1 MGPLQAFQ
9 PDYQSDACGFYDFDR
24 LPSLA
29 DAIERSRSETC
40 AASVCRELKML
51 TLEVGLFSRLERYHS
66 VGRENSPPTRSPT
79 PTGFPE
85 IISDV
90 SK

>member
-29 DAIERSRSETC
+29 DAIERSRSEHARHLS
-40 AASVCRELKML
+40 AAS
-51 TLEVGLFSRLERYHS
+51 
-66 VGRENSPPTRSPT
+66 
-79 PTGFPE
+79 
-85 IISDV
+85 
-90 SK
+90 